1 MSYDTLA
8 SIVDNA
14 KMGFKD
20 DTDVKVS
27 VIKIQPFGN
36 SSFSVNGNRDV
47 QFKLPRNGIL
57 IPSKSYLQFSVN
69 VDGDAASNDTLQE
82 DIHLIFDRFRLEV
95 GSLEVFNEIQW
106 GQFRALEQAA
116 KMNTTDRAS
125 VEAALM
131 NIPNSVVSATNKK
144 FRIPLCSKWND
155 VDFFSVFS
163 MIPMFKL
170 DTMTLTWT
178 INPNIT
184 NFTSAQ
190 TAATS
195 FSVLNPELVLFVVDS
210 NKMRAQFDTDIIKS
224 FDTFNFYH
232 SSVASGVTNISV
244 NIPVNQQN
252 VRGVACIMRD
262 ATTLNSGNY
271 NWSGST
277 IGPYS
282 TKKYLTGNL
291 ANGVQKYSVQIDGTN
306 YPIKDVDTTNQ
317 VEVVDQISKYWDI
330 NTLGSFYTPTNI
342 SAATNAAVYYPV
354 SFHLSDE
361 SVSGQSMTNKS
372 GTIIFNASG
381 SGTTAVSDVDFFIRY
396 TKFVR
401 LDSAGNI
408 SVTQ

>member
-1 MSYDTLA
+1 MSYDSLA
-8 SIVDNA
+8 SIVENS
-14 KMGFKD
+14 KMQFKD

-36 SSFSVNGNRDV
+36 SSFSVSGNREV
-47 QFKLPRNGIL
+47 QFKLPRNAIM

-82 DIHLIFDRFRLEV
+82 DIHTVFDRFRLEV

-106 GQFRALEQAA
+106 GQFRALEQAV
-116 KMNTTDRAS
+116 KMGTTDRS
-125 VEAALM
+125 SLEAALM
-131 NIPNSVVSATNKK
+131 NIPDTVVSATNKK
-144 FRIPLCSKWND
+144 FRVPLCSKWND
-155 VDFFSVFS
+155 VDFFSTFS
-163 MIPMFKL
+163 MVPLFKL

-195 FSVLNPELVLFVVDS
+195 FQVLNPELVLFVVDS
-210 NKMRAQFDTDIIKS
+210 NKMRAQFDADMIKS
-224 FDTFNFYH
+224 FDTFNYYH
-232 SSVASGVTNISV
+232 SSVGSNVTNISV

-252 VRGVACIMRD
+252 VRGVAAIMRD

-271 NWSGST
+271 NWTGSN

-291 ANGVQKYSVQIDGTN
+291 ANGIQKYSVQIDGTN
-306 YPIKDVDTTNQ
+306 FPIRDVDTTNQ
-317 VEVVDQISKYWDI
+317 VEVVDQIAKYWDI
-330 NTLGSFYTPTNI
+330 NTLGSFYTASNM
-342 SAATNAAVYYPV
+342 AASSNAAIYYPV

-372 GTIIFNASG
+372 GTIIFNATS
-381 SGTTAVSDVDFFIRY
+381 SGTNAVSDLDFFTRY